1 MPHTTAWHSDIT
13 NGLWPHSVYID
24 TTVHANTQCRWYTAS
39 HPALQRHASCTP
51 PCFPSSMAR
60 THANALSTETAQN
73 RMAQRHHRR
82 NSMVCHRPRR
92 LTPAGFPF
100 PNGRRRHAK
109 PHGAATSRTTRYN
122 NVTPCLVDTANQPTP
137 QSPATHRVYAIMF
150 PFRQWQ
156 GLTHGT
162 ATSQT

>member
-1 MPHTTAWHSDIT
+1 MSHRPEVCAP
-13 NGLWPHSVYID
+13 GLMD
-24 TTVHANTQCRWYTAS
+24 NAN

-82 NSMVCHRPRR
+82 NSMVCHRPSR